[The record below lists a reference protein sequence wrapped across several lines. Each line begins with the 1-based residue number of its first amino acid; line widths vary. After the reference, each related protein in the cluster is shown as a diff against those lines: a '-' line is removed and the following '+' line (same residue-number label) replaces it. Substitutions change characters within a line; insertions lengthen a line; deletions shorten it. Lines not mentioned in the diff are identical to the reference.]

1 MVNRV
6 VVLLLAFAA
15 VRGLFAADL
24 TVKVN
29 DKGYLDAQ
37 GFSVFLYD
45 STYHPVF
52 VDQKNTA
59 MEMILEGQRIATNG
73 DVRLTPTP
81 EQWDLVA
88 TLNGRHADKASNT
101 LSADLAFP
109 TFGLS
114 YTMDVAAEPGGVR
127 VSINLSKPLPEG
139 LAGRAGFN
147 LEFLP
152 SIYMGK
158 AYLVDGTK
166 AGIFPRTPDDA
177 MVKVLP
183 LPDEPKKAYYLEDWD
198 KAKGYTQPLPFATG
212 KSMTLGVDDAR
223 ARVNVVSDTADL
235 MLFDGRDRAQNGWFV
250 LRSLIPA
257 GKTTGAIVWHIRPDV
272 QPNWTRPP
280 MIAHSQVG
288 YAPGFAKEAVLEL
301 DPKYT
306 GPKTAT
312 VLRLTEDG
320 SYKQAFAGP
329 ITPSVPWL
337 RYVYSK
343 FDFSPVKEPGLYVIE
358 YDGQRTAPFPI
369 AENAYANIWQ
379 DSLDHHLAEQMDHV
393 SVREAYR
400 VWHGASHLDDGRLA
414 PVVGEQFDG
423 WNQGTATD
431 GKWKGGDHIP
441 GMNVGGWYDAGD
453 FDLEEP
459 AQLSVIQSLALAYR
473 AFNLKYDELTVDE
486 PTRNVEMHRP
496 DGVPDTVEQVKH
508 GAVLILA
515 QFHELGHSI
524 RGTHEPDLRQYTH
537 LGDGASKTDGR
548 IYDPKLGPN
557 EVKGDYSGRP
567 DDRWIFSTTNP
578 TLQWNAVAALA
589 AAADVLRGWDDAL
602 ADDCLR
608 TAMKAWKDE
617 KAHPTPSGGGR
628 GPAGAAGVLAA
639 SQGVLGAAGAHPTNV
654 PSGGAAHPGGAAAQP
669 STGSPM
675 SGAPVLS
682 NSDEAFGQE
691 SSAGARDWAA
701 ALELTI
707 ATHGAEP
714 YRSRL
719 RELFPEVITPQQ
731 MGLRGWTAVRALP
744 YLDAGAKAQMRAA
757 VVTYVAGLDTQLAAT
772 PFGVPP
778 SLGTWGG
785 SGAVVDMAIRM
796 YFLHEAFPDVVSSA
810 YTLRA
815 VNYILGT
822 HPVSSTSYVAGVGT
836 VSKTKTYSNNR
847 GDNSYIPGAVI
858 PGYIVIKPDFPEC
871 IDDFG
876 FLWFEDEAARRRH
889 HSPRHLQH
897 RRRRQLPERHNPPL
911 QSDRLHPGPTG
922 HRSMDQSAHR
932 PSQRVQAHPCSPQ
945 RHPPQ
950 AQQVNRKPIA
960 TKDTFHASLALSL
973 PSRSSPRRVLCLP
986 VTPRPRR

>member
-1 MVNRV
+1 MLTRISA
-6 VVLLLAFAA
+6 LLLLVLSPASALFGADFAM
-15 VRGLFAADL
+15 
-24 TVKVN
+24 TVT
-29 DKGYLDAQ
+29 DKDYLNTQ

-59 MEMILEGQRIATNG
+59 MEMILHGQRIATNG
-73 DVRLTPTP
+73 DVRLMPTP

-88 TLNGRHADKASNT
+88 TLKGRHADKANNRLT
-101 LSADLAFP
+101 ADLAFP
-109 TFGLS
+109 TFDLS
-114 YTMDVAAEPGGVR
+114 YTLEVAAEPGGVR
-127 VSINLSKPLPEG
+127 VSINLDKPLPEK

-158 AYLVDGTK
+158 AYLVDGIK
-166 AGIFPRTPDDA
+166 AGIFPRTSNDP

-183 LPDEPKKAYYLEDWD
+183 LADEPKKAYYLEDWE
-198 KAKGYTQPLPFATG
+198 KAKGYTQPLPFAEG
-212 KSMTLGVDDAR
+212 KSITLGVDDSL
-223 ARVNVVSDTADL
+223 ARVKVVSDTADL

-272 QPNWTRPP
+272 IPNWTRPP
-280 MIAHSQVG
+280 VIAHSQVG
-288 YAPGFAKEAVLEL
+288 YVPQFSKVAVLEL
-301 DPKYT
+301 DAKYD
-306 GPKTAT
+306 GPKTAK

-320 SYKQAFAGP
+320 SYKQVYEGP
-329 ITPSVPWL
+329 ITPSTPWL

-343 FDFSPVKEPGLYVIE
+343 FDFTPVKDPGLYVIE
-358 YDGQRTAPFPI
+358 YADQRTAPFPI
-369 AENAYANIWQ
+369 SKDAYANIWQ

-393 SVREAYR
+393 AVREGYR
-400 VWHGASHLDDGRLA
+400 VWHGASHLDDGRMA

-423 WNQGTATD
+423 WNQATATD
-431 GKWKGGDHIP
+431 GKYKGGDHIP

-459 AQLSVIQSLALAYR
+459 AQLNVIQSMALAYR
-473 AFNLKYDELTVDE
+473 EFNVKYDELTVDE
-486 PTRNVEMHRP
+486 VARQVEMHRP
-496 DGVPDTVEQVKH
+496 DGVPDTVQQVKH
-508 GAVLILA
+508 GALLILA
-515 QFHELGHSI
+515 QYHNIGHAI

-548 IYDPKLGPN
+548 IYNPKLGPN

-567 DDRWIFSTTNP
+567 DDRWIFTTDSP
-578 TLQWNAVAALA
+578 FFEWNAIAALA
-589 AAADVLRGWDDAL
+589 AAADVLRGWDDPL
-602 ADDCLR
+602 AKDCLE
-608 TAMKAWKDE
+608 TAIKAWNNE
-617 KAHPTPSGGGR
+617 KAHPTQNPAGGGL
-628 GPAGAAGVLAA
+628 GGAAPAGAPGGGVLAA
-639 SQGVLGAAGAHPTNV
+639 SQGAVSGARVGANGAGTARPPASSGNTSAQTAPAAGFGRGA
-654 PSGGAAHPGGAAAQP
+654 SG
-669 STGSPM
+669 
-675 SGAPVLS
+675 V
-682 NSDEAFGQE
+682 GQ
-691 SSAGARDWAA
+691 DWAA

-714 YRSRL
+714 YKSRL
-719 RELFPEVITPQQ
+719 KELFPQMIKPEQ

-744 YLDAGAKAQMRAA
+744 YLDVSAKDQMHEA
-757 VVTYVAGLDTQLAAT
+757 VKTYMASLDRQLDAT

-796 YFLHEAFPDVVSSA
+796 YFLHRSFPDLVSPE

-847 GDNSYIPGAVI
+847 ADNAYIPGAVI
-858 PGYIVIKPDFPEC
+858 PGYIIIKPDFPEC

-876 FLWFEDEAARRRH
+876 FLWFEDEAVVA
-889 HSPRHLQH
+889 
-897 RRRRQLPERHNPPL
+897 
-911 QSDRLHPGPTG
+911 G
-922 HRSMDQSAHR
+922 SANWVVAGNAAEAITR
-932 PSQRVQAHPCSPQ
+932 E
-945 RHPPQ
+945 
-950 AQQVNRKPIA
+950 
-960 TKDTFHASLALSL
+960 
-973 PSRSSPRRVLCLP
+973 SR
-986 VTPRPRR
+986 

>member
-1 MVNRV
+1 MLNRTAV
-6 VVLLLAFAA
+6 CLLLTLTS
-15 VRGLFAADL
+15 GPSLFGADL
-24 TVKVN
+24 AMRVN
-29 DKGYLDAQ
+29 DKNYLDAQ

-59 MEMILEGQRIATNG
+59 MEVILQGQRIATNG
-73 DVRLTPTP
+73 DVRLMPTP

-88 TLNGRHADKASNT
+88 TLKGRHADKADNRLT
-101 LSADLAFP
+101 ADLAFP
-109 TFGLS
+109 TFDLS
-114 YTMDVAAEPGGVR
+114 YTLEVAAEPGGVK
-127 VSINLSKPLPEG
+127 VSINLDKPLPEK

-166 AGIFPRTPDDA
+166 AGIFPRTPNDP
-177 MVKVLP
+177 MVKVMP
-183 LPDEPKKAYYLEDWD
+183 LADQPKQAYYLEDWD
-198 KAKGYTQPLPFATG
+198 KAKGFTQPLPFAQG
-212 KSMTLGVDDAR
+212 KSITMGVDDR
-223 ARVNVVSDTADL
+223 LARVTIKSDTADL
-235 MLFDGRDRAQNGWFV
+235 MLFDGRNRAQNGWFV
-250 LRSLIPA
+250 LRSLIPS
-257 GKTTGAIVWHIRPDV
+257 GKTTGAVVWHIRPDV
-272 QPNWTRPP
+272 IPNWTRPP

-288 YAPGFAKEAVLEL
+288 YAPGFSKVAVLEL
-301 DPKYT
+301 DPKYS
-306 GPKTAT
+306 GPKTAK

-320 SYKQAFAGP
+320 SYRQVFEGP
-329 ITPSVPWL
+329 ITPSTPWL

-343 FDFSPVKEPGLYVIE
+343 FDFTPVKDPGLYVIE
-358 YDGQRTAPFPI
+358 YADQRTAPFPI
-369 AENAYANIWQ
+369 STDAYANTWQ

-423 WNQGTATD
+423 WNQATATD
-431 GKWKGGDHIP
+431 GKYKGGDHIP

-473 AFNLKYDELTVDE
+473 EFDLKYDELSVDE
-486 PTRNVEMHRP
+486 TAREVEMHRP
-496 DGVPDTVEQVKH
+496 DGVPDTVQQVKH

-515 QFHELGHSI
+515 QFHNIGHSI

-557 EVKGDYSGRP
+557 EVKGDHSGKP

-578 TLQWNAVAALA
+578 FFQWNAIAALA
-589 AAADVLRGWDDAL
+589 AAADVLKGYDPVL
-602 ADDCLR
+602 AKDCLD
-608 TAMKAWKDE
+608 TAIKTWNDE
-617 KAHPTPSGGGR
+617 RAHPTQFPSGGGI
-628 GPAGAAGVLAA
+628 GGGAPENAPASGVLAA
-639 SQGVLGAAGAHPTNV
+639 SQGAVSGAR
-654 PSGGAAHPGGAAAQP
+654 SGRNGR
-669 STGSPM
+669 GS
-675 SGAPVLS
+675 SGAPT
-682 NSDEAFGQE
+682 
-691 SSAGARDWAA
+691 SSATTSAQTAPPAGFGVGQDWAA

-707 ATHGAEP
+707 ATNGAEP

-719 RELFPEVITPQQ
+719 KELFPQVITPQQ
-731 MGLRGWTAVRALP
+731 MGFHGWTAVRALP
-744 YLDAGAKAQMRAA
+744 YLDAGAKEQMREA
-757 VVTYVAGLDTQLAAT
+757 VKTYVAGLDKELDAT

-785 SGAVVDMAIRM
+785 SGAVVDMANRM
-796 YFLHEAFPDVVSSA
+796 YFLHKAFPDLVSPE

-847 GDNSYIPGAVI
+847 ADNAYIPGAVI
-858 PGYIVIKPDFPEC
+858 PGYVIIKPDFPEC

-876 FLWFEDEAARRRH
+876 FLWFEDEAVVAG
-889 HSPRHLQH
+889 SASWIVAGNAADAITKEAKQ
-897 RRRRQLPERHNPPL
+897 RQ
-911 QSDRLHPGPTG
+911 
-922 HRSMDQSAHR
+922 
-932 PSQRVQAHPCSPQ
+932 
-945 RHPPQ
+945 
-950 AQQVNRKPIA
+950 K
-960 TKDTFHASLALSL
+960 
-973 PSRSSPRRVLCLP
+973 
-986 VTPRPRR
+986 